1 MSRSGH
7 VRAAAAVA
15 AGALAGSLLVGA
27 PASALV
33 SPTVSIAGSQFTPA
47 KLTVA
52 MGTTVTWTNNDP
64 MPHTATSDDGFFDTG
79 AIGASGGTDTVDFAS
94 TGRFR
99 YHCSFH
105 ATMHGQVVVPL
116 VVVSGSAA
124 GGWKLRWATGAA
136 PEGIAYDVQFRRD
149 GATQWRNLRK
159 DTTHAAGRLDPSA
172 VGDYD
177 VRARTSNTA
186 DDDESGWS
194 PTVTLTIS

>member
-1 MSRSGH
+1 MRWSRLPL
-7 VRAAAAVA
+7 AIALAVV
-15 AGALAGSLLVGA
+15 AGSLLAVA

-33 SPTVSIAGSQFTPA
+33 SPTVSIQSSTFTPS

-79 AIGASGGTDTVDFAS
+79 AIGTSGGTDTVDFES

-99 YHCSFH
+99 YTCSFH

-116 VVVSGSAA
+116 DVVGGSAA
-124 GGWKLRWATGAA
+124 DGWKLRWATGAA
-136 PEGIAYDVQFRRD
+136 PTGIAYDVQFRRD
-149 GATQWRNLRK
+149 GATEWRNLRK
-159 DTTHAAGRLDPSA
+159 DTTHAAGKLDPA
-172 VGDYD
+172 TPGDYV

-194 PTVTLTIS
+194 PNVSLTIS